1 VVPQKL
7 GDTVEVKT
15 EEEELLENLIDHRHE
30 NHNDIN
36 IKQTHKLQINGI
48 TWCMKYKWMGGGD
61 LLEPTSNSISAGAVE
76 VKSER
81 RGNILGDK
89 RNQKINFKNK
99 HPTYLSFFLKQ
110 IANRI
115 ISN

>member
-1 VVPQKL
+1 MVPQKL

-48 TWCMKYKWMGGGD
+48 T
-61 LLEPTSNSISAGAVE
+61 
-76 VKSER
+76 
-81 RGNILGDK
+81 
-89 RNQKINFKNK
+89 
-99 HPTYLSFFLKQ
+99 
-110 IANRI
+110 
-115 ISN
+115 